1 MRSAI
6 LPGVLLALG
15 TAANLVGQESSRL
28 SVTARSAPDSLVGVD
43 GRPQDAERT
52 TLTIRQRSPA
62 SADTVQLDVVYL
74 RLAARGP
81 GAGAPIV
88 FLMGGPGVPASV
100 IGRIPPYWTLFDR
113 LRSVADVIL
122 LDQRGV
128 GLSTPALTCPP
139 TTHPAPD
146 FLMTRRRMAE
156 ELASAY
162 APCVAH
168 WRDRGMPAELFTVS
182 DVADDIEAVRR
193 QLGVP
198 RVSLLGFSYGTR
210 IALEYAHRYPE
221 RVDRLALQGVLGFEH
236 VARFPTV
243 LDSVLARLSAAAARD
258 SVARASV
265 PDLRSALAR
274 RFGALEQAPL
284 TVRVATPAGDSA
296 WLTIGKE
303 GLQALVALRAGD
315 PRLVPLAGSLAA
327 GDTRLLA
334 ALAGGI
340 YGDLAAGGGSLFGRA
355 MYCSAPA
362 PEARE
367 RRARAL
373 AATSPLG
380 EVFDNVPA
388 SVEFCRAIGITPGPR
403 ARAPERPIPRPALLI
418 TGTLDDRTP
427 LDNADETRR
436 YFTPSWSV
444 TVENGGHEL
453 LPLDT
458 VQALVVTFFRAG
470 RVDTDRIATDPPR
483 FPSVAEAL
491 LPARRR

>member
-1 MRSAI
+1 MRSVI
-6 LPGVLLALG
+6 PWVLLALG
-15 TAANLVGQESSRL
+15 TVSNLVGQESARL
-28 SVTARSAPDSLVGVD
+28 SIAARSAPDSLLSFD
-43 GRPQDAERT
+43 GRRQDAERT

-62 SADTVQLDVVYL
+62 GADTVQLEVVYL

-81 GAGAPIV
+81 DAGAPIV

-100 IGRIPPYWTLFDR
+100 IGRVPPYWTLFDR
-113 LRSVADVIL
+113 LREAADVIL

-139 TTHPAPD
+139 AAPPAPD
-146 FLMTRRRMAE
+146 FLATGRRLAE
-156 ELASAY
+156 ELATAF

-168 WRDRGMPAELFTVS
+168 WRARGVPAELFTVAE
-182 DVADDIEAVRR
+182 VADDVEAVRR
-193 QLGVP
+193 HLAVP

-210 IALEYAHRYPE
+210 IALEYATRYPDH
-221 RVDRLALQGVLGFEH
+221 VDRLVLQGVLGFEH

-243 LDSVLARLSAAAARD
+243 LDSVLSRLSAAAALD
-258 SVARASV
+258 PAARALV
-265 PDLRSALAR
+265 PDLRSALTDRIA
-274 RFGALEQAPL
+274 ALGRDPL
-284 TVRVATPAGDSA
+284 TVRVAAPSGDSVS
-296 WLTIGKE
+296 LTVGRE
-303 GLQALVALRAGD
+303 GLQALVTGRAGD

-327 GDTRLLA
+327 GDTRLVA

-340 YGDLAAGGGSLFGRA
+340 YGDLAAGGGSLFGHA

-367 RRARAL
+367 RRAREQ
-373 AATSPLG
+373 AAASPLG

-388 SVEFCRAIGITPGPR
+388 SVEFCRAIGVTPGPR

-427 LDNADETRR
+427 LSNAEEARR

-444 TVENGGHEL
+444 TVEYGGHEL

-458 VQALVVTFFRAG
+458 VQALAVEFFRSG
-470 RVDTDRIATDPPR
+470 RVGTDRITTTPPR

-491 LPARRR
+491 LPPRRR